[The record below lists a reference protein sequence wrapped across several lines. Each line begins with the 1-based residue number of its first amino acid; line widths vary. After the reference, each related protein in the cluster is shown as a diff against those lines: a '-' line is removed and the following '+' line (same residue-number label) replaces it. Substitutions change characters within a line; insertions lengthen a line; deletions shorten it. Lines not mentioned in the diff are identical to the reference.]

1 MTIRTIDIPE
11 AQARFIRDAVATGR
25 FQDESE
31 VVRAALQL
39 LEQEEEEYRENLEIL
54 RAEVQ
59 KGFDDIE
66 AGRYTELNSRE
77 EIEALGRDIAR
88 RGMERLA
95 EAARG
100 GTEQMTSIANVSST
114 AVK

>member
-1 MTIRTIDIPE
+1 MTTRTIDIPE
-11 AQARFIRDAVATGR
+11 EQERFIRDAVDTGR
-25 FQDESE
+25 FQDENE

-77 EIEALGRDIAR
+77 EISDFFAAFRSQQLQY
-88 RGMERLA
+88 LA
-95 EAARG
+95 KEDNGAQA
-100 GTEQMTSIANVSST
+100 
-114 AVK
+114 